1 MNINNH
7 TILFQGDSI
16 TDCGRSRE
24 TTDPNT
30 GLGSGYVH
38 LTASKLLARHPVAD
52 LSIFN
57 RGVSGHRIVDL
68 YARWKVD
75 CINLRPDVLSV
86 LVGINDT
93 WHKFNHDNGVSPTR
107 YERFYREMLWWTR
120 KELPQVKFILGE
132 PFALPVGAVDESW
145 LPEVNE
151 RRAIVKKLA
160 EEFDAAFVPFQTIFD
175 DAIKKARPE
184 YWLSDGVHPTLAG
197 HELMSEAWLQAFDNC

>member
-1 MNINNH
+1 MNMNNL

-16 TDCGRSRE
+16 TDCGRDRE
-24 TTDPNT
+24 TTTPNI
-30 GLGSGYVH
+30 GLGAGYVH
-38 LTASKLLARHPVAD
+38 LSAAKLMARHPAAD

-57 RGVSGHRIVDL
+57 RGVGGHRIVDL

-93 WHKFNHDNGVSPTR
+93 WHAFNNNNGVSPTR

-120 KELPQVKFILGE
+120 KELPNIKFILGE

-145 LPEVNE
+145 LPEINE
-151 RRAIVKKLA
+151 RRAIVKKLS

-175 DAIKKARPE
+175 DASQKAKAE

-197 HELMSEAWLQAFDNC
+197 HELISEAWLKAFENC